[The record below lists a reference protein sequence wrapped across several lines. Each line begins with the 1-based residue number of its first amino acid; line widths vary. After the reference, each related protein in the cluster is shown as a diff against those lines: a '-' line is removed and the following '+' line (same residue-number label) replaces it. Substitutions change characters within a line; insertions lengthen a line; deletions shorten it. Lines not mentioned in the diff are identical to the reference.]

1 MAIRRLFL
9 IRHGETEGESS
20 IRYFGSTDVD
30 LSAEGRDQ
38 MAAVAAGLTGVP
50 ADLYLASTLR
60 RSWRAAELL
69 SCGRPVRLERD
80 LREID
85 FGRWEGLTRE
95 EIEARDPA
103 LFADWQS
110 GAAGFDYPGGE
121 ARAAFQERVGRA
133 IDTALAAPGH
143 TSVAVLHKGV
153 IREIVRH
160 LTGETLEADRPAL
173 GEKLALTRRPDG
185 SWGIGQ
191 RSSNPPGLDE
201 AAA

>member
-1 MAIRRLFL
+1 MTIRRLFL
-9 IRHGETEGESS
+9 IRHGETEGGSS
-20 IRYFGSTDVD
+20 TRYFGSTDVD

-38 MAAVAAGLTGVP
+38 MREVATGLTGVP
-50 ADLYLASTLR
+50 ADLYLASTQR
-60 RSWRAAELL
+60 RSWRAAGLV
-69 SCGRPVRLERD
+69 CQGRPVRLERD

-85 FGRWEGLTRE
+85 FGQWEGLTRE

-103 LFADWQS
+103 LFAEWQS
-110 GAAGFDYPGGE
+110 EAPGFDYPGGE

-133 IDTALAAPGH
+133 IDAALAAPGH
-143 TSVAVLHKGV
+143 TAVAVLHKGV

-160 LTGETLEADRPAL
+160 LTGETLEADRPSL
-173 GEKLALTRRPDG
+173 GEALAVTRRPDG

-191 RSSNPPGLDE
+191 RSSNPPGLEE